1 MPCCLFYRVC
11 NMFLKEL
18 TSFLA
23 ALLFAVHPIHTEAVS
38 FYIFNRFIESVW
50 NIFNFF
56 VKSLEKKNDIV
67 NFSSIMFTVVK
78 IPVIWF
84 FKYFKFLH
92 QCLSPCNSNVKKTV
106 KKCLHTSIDIQIYHV
121 NVCTVDVFVR
131 IF

>member
-56 VKSLEKKNDIV
+56 VKSLEKKKDIV

-78 IPVIWF
+78 IIWF